1 MGIKQHRHHFFYT
14 SLKHQKSQDF
24 YKLLDK
30 NAVGFTPV
38 DWLDKNKPYIA
49 IDILNRLKWKY
60 YA

>member
-1 MGIKQHRHHFFYT
+1 LISDPIRLTQHR
-14 SLKHQKSQDF
+14 KDF
-24 YKLLDK
+24 YIDK